1 MKILPPTFWIATA
14 SLLLTATSGWS
25 QGVQTLKDINI
36 APLGPSVLADEMTVV
51 DNKLY
56 ISTDDDIVGSELW
69 LLNVAGSF
77 NGPRSVA
84 LDGSSN
90 VYVADTSNH
99 AIRKITLLG
108 GISTLAGG
116 LGESGSFNGSGIA
129 ARFSSPRG
137 VAVLKTAVST
147 PVVIPAGTVY
157 VADTGNHVIR
167 RISPDG
173 AVMTLA
179 GTVGSV
185 GTVGGS
191 GSVARFSSPGG
202 LVVRSDGSAF
212 VADTGNHTIRQI
224 SAAGQVT
231 TFAGTAGSIGSD
243 NATGAAARFSSPQGV
258 ALDNFGNV
266 FVADTGNHLIRK
278 IDNTGAVTTLAGG
291 AGQIGSTDGAGTAA
305 RFSSPEGIATDTTG
319 NLYVADAGNHTIR
332 KIVISSGVVTTL
344 AGTAGQIGS
353 TDATG
358 AAARFATPS
367 GVAADGTGIYVAD
380 TGNQIIRKTTA
391 AGVTTKL
398 AGKVGLAGVDDG
410 AANPS
415 SAAITPPIIGAVPSL
430 VKDILPGSANSIP
443 TNLTAVGSN
452 LFFTAVNSTNE
463 RDIWKSDGTNIGTV
477 RVGDNH
483 DYDTITGPEKLTN
496 VNGTLYFAGRTNDN
510 ERELWKST
518 GTTAGTTEV
527 LDINSTP
534 GLGGN
539 IRDLFSFGG
548 NLILVANDGG
558 SRITNPEVGAEIW
571 KSNGTA
577 VGTTLL
583 SDVLPGNTGSTDL
596 ASPEFTNFN
605 GFLYFSANG
614 TTLGLGGEEPV
625 GRELFRTNGQANA
638 HVLIKDIEIGAGG
651 SSASNLVVSGATT
664 TAIGRLYF
672 IAGTT
677 FEGRELWT
685 SDGSLDDLENVL
697 VKDINT
703 GPDSAEIANLTPI
716 VVNSTPTTA
725 PTLSSRVVFTADNG
739 LDGVELWHSD
749 GETNNTQILKELTP
763 GAEGSILAN
772 FVSVSPSLVVFTK
785 EDATTAD
792 LSLWRTDGTA
802 NGTVQV
808 EDFLTEL
815 TPGTAALSAKLFRN
829 PVRVGSTLYFMMGD
843 DELWKTN
850 GINDAGTVRVHRF
863 RSGTQGSA
871 PQKFTQLANGKAVF
885 AASSVNEGN
894 EPWITDGTSVGTV
907 LLGDLVTGTSG
918 SDPMDFTAGT
928 GSQFFFTAELTPGDR
943 ELHFN
948 NGTADTLLEINATG
962 SAVPE
967 NLFFNNGALYFS
979 ARTNDTNAELWKS
992 DGTALGTVLL
1002 KDLNTDGFANI
1013 NVGSY
1018 PGQFAAIGSTV
1029 YFAATN
1035 NFTGREL
1042 YKTDGTTV
1050 GTVRVKDISALGSNN
1065 SNPEELVVMP
1075 ATGTLRTL
1083 YFIATGSGNG
1093 LTNAQN
1099 TGRELWKSDGTDAG
1113 TVVVKN
1119 ILAGDLS
1126 AIDENRPSYLTV
1138 VGTTLFFAADDG
1150 VNGRELWKSDGT
1162 ALGTVLVKNIAAGI
1176 TPSDP
1181 TELRSAGGKL
1191 FFLANDGVS
1200 GRELWVSNGTAA
1212 GTVLVKDLVAGLADA
1227 SIDNFTVINNIVC
1240 FAADDGLSGREVWL
1254 SDGTAAGTRI
1264 AFDAVPGSSSSNPN
1278 SLSNFSNNLLFAASD
1293 SDAGNEPRIAF
1304 MAPKLIVEQPAATA
1318 LTSGTSTVDFT
1329 PSSTV
1334 AFGQKVSL
1342 PFVLKNDGIT
1352 SLNNVAALVSG
1363 PNAAEFTVFTKPAA
1377 SINGGVSSNM
1387 VILFTPKEGGP
1398 RTATLTILSTDVF
1411 TPSFLIQLTGNCA
1424 KDPTVTLQPVA
1435 RMVNVGEPVTFTS
1448 AATSSSALTQQW
1460 RRNAASV
1467 VGATSSPYKIFA
1479 TQLTRA
1485 GTYSVQ
1491 FKNGVLPAGLGT
1503 SNNAELG
1510 VVEDFMPARL
1520 LPIKV
1525 STPTT
1530 TITVNAAGNG
1540 LTYLWKRSAGGALS
1554 LDTRFKN
1561 FNTKTLTI
1569 TAAALGDSVDYF
1581 CEVTGPGGM
1590 RVGGTTHLQVYSG
1603 RPSVDDPQ
1611 GMPNG
1616 IVSRMYSHQI
1626 KVAAGDATAP
1636 VSYSAAGLP
1645 PGVTVNTKTGL
1656 IWGRPTK
1663 AGIYNKIKINATNAV
1678 GADLTPPVDQS
1689 ITIVD
1694 MPLGLDGGYVGL
1706 IEREA
1711 NLNESLGGRIDLTV
1725 TALTGAFSGSLTMG
1739 SAPKLMFK
1747 GGLDIGIDGGG
1758 LPVPHYTGTVT
1769 IPRTGI
1775 LAPLTLTFT
1784 IDPTTK
1790 DRFSFGEVMSEDVS
1804 GVVFATVTGWK
1815 QIRKATPLIS
1825 SASAYL
1831 GLYNLGLRLPVTTPI
1846 VNPNIGNVSVPQG
1859 NGYASFT
1866 VAAAG
1871 TFTTFT
1877 GRTPDGETLT
1887 GGGFVG
1893 PLGEVLIF
1901 QPLYTTVKK
1910 GSILG
1915 QLTIGTGTLPL
1926 DPSDNVITG
1935 ELDWVRPPN
1944 PAVVSAT
1951 PATRT
1956 YRAGFGLAGTPPVTT
1971 PVGLEAFGGFYK
1983 PPTTVLM
1990 ITTPSTTVANASV
2003 RFTDGG
2009 VNGNLPTG
2017 AAPSREPDVNVAITA
2032 TSTANV
2038 IVPNPNTALTKI
2050 TPNRTT
2056 GAITGSFA
2064 LSDANLRTV
2073 APLTPNPVLR
2083 AVTFQGLIVP
2093 EGGGATHR
2101 GVGYFMLPQIP
2112 IDNTTLPTTTL
2123 IYSGRMVFTN
2133 P

>member
-1 MKILPPTFWIATA
+1 MKIHPPSFWIASA
-14 SLLLTATSGWS
+14 SLLLTATSGLS
-25 QGVQTLKDINI
+25 QGVQILKDINI
-36 APLGPSVLADEMTVV
+36 APLGTSALADEMAVV
-51 DNKLY
+51 GNKLY

-77 NGPRSVA
+77 NSPKSVA

-116 LGESGSFNGSGIA
+116 LGEPGSFNGSGIA

-147 PVVIPAGTVY
+147 PVTIPAGTVY

-173 AVMTLA
+173 AVMTLVGA
-179 GTVGSV
+179 VGSV
-185 GTVGGS
+185 GTANGS
-191 GSVARFSSPGG
+191 GSTARFSSPGG

-212 VADTGNHTIRQI
+212 VADTGSHTIRQI
-224 SAAGQVT
+224 STAGLVT
-231 TFAGTAGSIGSD
+231 TFAGTAGASGSD
-243 NATGAAARFSSPQGV
+243 NATGTAARFSSPQGV
-258 ALDNFGNV
+258 ALDSSGNV
-266 FVADTGNHLIRK
+266 YVADTGNHLIRK
-278 IDNTGAVTTLAGG
+278 IDNTGAVTTLAGSSG
-291 AGQIGSTDGAGTAA
+291 NSGSTDGAGATA

-319 NLYVADAGNHTIR
+319 NLYVADVGNHTIR

-353 TDATG
+353 IDATS
-358 AAARFATPS
+358 AAARFSSPRGLA
-367 GVAADGTGIYVAD
+367 VDGTGIYVAD
-380 TGNQIIRKTTA
+380 TDNQIIRKSTT

-398 AGKVGLAGVDDG
+398 AGKVGVAGLDDG
-410 AANPS
+410 AANPT
-415 SAAITPPIIGAVPSL
+415 SAGIVSPVIGALPAL
-430 VKDILPGSANSIP
+430 IKDILPGSADSIP

-463 RDIWKSDGTNIGTV
+463 RDIWKSDGTSIGTV
-477 RVGDNH
+477 RVGGNH
-483 DYDTITGPEKLTN
+483 DYDAITGPENLTN
-496 VNGTLYFAGRTNDN
+496 VNGTLFFAGRTNDD
-510 ERELWKST
+510 ERELWKSD
-518 GTTAGTTEV
+518 GTELGTKIVMDFNTY
-527 LDINSTP
+527 P
-534 GLGGN
+534 GSAGN

-548 NLILVANDGG
+548 NLILVANDRG
-558 SRITNPEVGAEIW
+558 SRFGPSVVPASVPAFEVGAEIW

-577 VGTTLL
+577 ASTTLI
-583 SDVLPGNTGSTDL
+583 SDVLPGNTGSTEL
-596 ASPEFTNFN
+596 APPEFTNFN
-605 GFLYFSANG
+605 GHLYFSANG
-614 TTLGLGGEEPV
+614 TKLGAGGEEPV

-638 HVLIKDIEIGAGG
+638 HVLVKDIEDGEFG
-651 SSASNLVVSGATT
+651 SSPSNLVVSGATA
-664 TAIGRLYF
+664 TATGRLYF

-677 FEGRELWT
+677 NQGRELWT
-685 SDGSLDDLENVL
+685 SDGSLDEVGNVL
-697 VKDINT
+697 VKDIKT

-716 VVNSTPTTA
+716 VVNSTPTAA
-725 PTLSSRVVFTADNG
+725 PTLSNRVVFTADNG
-739 LDGVELWHSD
+739 LDGAELWHSD
-749 GETNNTQILKELTP
+749 GNTNNTQILKELTP
-763 GAEGSILAN
+763 GADGSILAN
-772 FVSVSPSLVVFTK
+772 FVSLSSSLVVFTK
-785 EDATTAD
+785 EDVTTAD

-802 NGTVQV
+802 NGTVQI
-808 EDFLTEL
+808 EDFLIEP
-815 TPGTAALSAKLFRN
+815 TPGTAAVSAKQFRN

-863 RSGTQGSA
+863 RSGSQGSSA
-871 PQKFTQLANGKAVF
+871 QKFTQLANGKAVF
-885 AASSVNEGN
+885 SASSVNEGN
-894 EPWITDGTSVGTV
+894 EPWITDGTPAGTV
-907 LLGDLVTGTSG
+907 MVGDLVVGSIG
-918 SDPMDFTAGT
+918 SDPMNFTAGT

-943 ELHFN
+943 EVHFN
-948 NGTADTLLEINATG
+948 NGSTDALLQINASG

-967 NLFFNNGALYFS
+967 NLFYNNGTLFFS
-979 ARTNDTNAELWKS
+979 ARNNDTNAELWKT
-992 DGTALGTVLL
+992 DGTTTALV
-1002 KDLNTDGFANI
+1002 KDLNTDGSGNI

-1042 YKTDGTTV
+1042 YKTDDTLGAI
-1050 GTVRVKDISALGSNN
+1050 RVKDISALGSN
-1065 SNPEELVVMP
+1065 SSHPEELVVMP
-1075 ATGTLRTL
+1075 ATGTLSTL

-1099 TGRELWKSDGTDAG
+1099 TGRELWKSNGTDVG

-1126 AIDENRPSYLTV
+1126 SIDENRPAYLTV

-1176 TPSDP
+1176 TASDP

-1227 SIDNFTVINNIVC
+1227 SIDNLTVINNIVC

-1264 AFDAVPGSSSSNPN
+1264 AFDAVLGSSSSNPN
-1278 SLSNFSNNLLFAASD
+1278 SLSNFGNNLLFAASD
-1293 SDAGNEPRIAF
+1293 SDAGNEPRIAL

-1363 PNAAEFTVFTKPAA
+1363 PNAAEFTVFTKPAT
-1377 SINGGVSSNM
+1377 SINGGVSSTM
-1387 VILFTPKEGGP
+1387 VVLFTPKEGGP

-1460 RRNAASV
+1460 RKNAASV
-1467 VGATSSPYKIFA
+1467 VGAISSPYKIFA
-1479 TQLTRA
+1479 TQLTQA

-1510 VVEDFMPARL
+1510 VVEDFMPPRL

-1525 STPTT
+1525 GTATT
-1530 TITVNAAGNG
+1530 TIAVNAAGNG
-1540 LTYLWKRSAGGALS
+1540 LTYLWKRSAGGELS

-1561 FNTKTLTI
+1561 FNTKILTI

-1590 RVGGTTHLQVYSG
+1590 RVGGTTHLQIYNG
-1603 RPSVDDPQ
+1603 RPNVDDPQ
-1611 GMPNG
+1611 GMPPNG

-1636 VSYSAAGLP
+1636 VSYSATGLP

-1656 IWGRPTK
+1656 ISGRPTK

-1694 MPLGLDGGYVGL
+1694 MPTGLDGVYVGL

-1739 SAPKLMFK
+1739 TVKYPFK
-1747 GGLDIGIDGGG
+1747 GGLEIGIAPGNG
-1758 LPVPHYTGTVT
+1758 PPTASATVT
-1769 IPRTGI
+1769 IPRAGI
-1775 LAPLTLTFT
+1775 LAPMTLTFT

-1790 DRFSFGEVMSEDVS
+1790 DRFSVGEVASQDVA
-1804 GVVFATVTGWK
+1804 GVVSVPVTAWK
-1815 QIRKATPLIS
+1815 QIRKATPLAS

-1846 VNPNIGNVSVPQG
+1846 ANPNIGDNNVPQG

-1871 TFTTFT
+1871 TLTIT

-1887 GGGFVG
+1887 GGAFVG
-1893 PLGEVLIF
+1893 PSGEVLIF

-1915 QLTIGTGTLPL
+1915 QLNIGTGTLPL
-1926 DPSDNVITG
+1926 DPTDNVITG

-1944 PAVVSAT
+1944 PAVLSAT
-1951 PATRT
+1951 AATRT
-1956 YRAGFGLAGTPPVTT
+1956 YRSGFGLAGTPVTT

-1990 ITTPSTTVANASV
+1990 ITTLANASV

-2017 AAPSREPDVNVAITA
+2017 PAPSREPNVNVAITA

-2038 IVPNPNTALTKI
+2038 IGANAALTKI

-2064 LSDANLRTV
+2064 LSDDNLRTV
-2073 APLTPNPVLR
+2073 PPITPDPVLR

-2123 IYSGRMVFTN
+2123 IYSGMMVFTN

>member
-1 MKILPPTFWIATA
+1 MKILPPSFWTATA
-14 SLLLTATSGWS
+14 SLLLLANSGLS
-25 QGVQTLKDINI
+25 QGVQILKDINI
-36 APLGPSVLADEMTVV
+36 APLGTSVLADEMAVV
-51 DNKLY
+51 GNKIY

-69 LLNVAGSF
+69 QLNVAGSF
-77 NGPRSVA
+77 NSPRSVA
-84 LDGSSN
+84 LDGTSN
-90 VYVADTSNH
+90 VYVADTNNH
-99 AIRKITLLG
+99 AIRKITTTG

-185 GTVGGS
+185 GTVGGL
-191 GSVARFSSPGG
+191 GGLARFSSPRG
-202 LVVRSDGSAF
+202 LVVRSDGTAF

-224 SAAGQVT
+224 SAAGLVST
-231 TFAGTAGSIGSD
+231 YAGTAGTSGSD
-243 NATGAAARFSSPQGV
+243 NATGAAARFSSPQAV
-258 ALDNFGNV
+258 AVDSFGNV
-266 FVADTGNHLIRK
+266 FVSDTGNHLIRK
-278 IDNTGAVTTLAGG
+278 IDNTGTVTTLAGG
-291 AGQIGSTDGAGTAA
+291 AGQSGSADGTGTAA
-305 RFSSPEGIATDTTG
+305 RFSSPEGISADTTG
-319 NLYVADAGNHTIR
+319 NLYVADAGNQTIR
-332 KIVISSGVVTTL
+332 KIVISTGLVTTL
-344 AGTAGQIGS
+344 AGAAGQIGS
-353 TDATG
+353 ADATG
-358 AAARFATPS
+358 AAARFSAPS
-367 GVAADGTGIYVAD
+367 GVAADGTGIYVGD

-398 AGKVGLAGVDDG
+398 AGTVGIAGVDDG
-410 AANPS
+410 AANA
-415 SAAITPPIIGAVPSL
+415 SAVGVTPPIIGTVPSL
-430 VKDILPGSANSIP
+430 VKDILPGNADSIP
-443 TNLTAVGSN
+443 TNLTAVGTN
-452 LFFTAVNSTNE
+452 LFFTAVDSTNE
-463 RDIWKSDGTNIGTV
+463 RDVWKSDGTNSGTV
-477 RVGDNH
+477 RVGNNH
-483 DYDTITGPEKLTN
+483 DYDTITGPERLTN
-496 VNGTLYFAGRTNDN
+496 VNGTLCFAGRTNDR
-510 ERELWKST
+510 ERELWRSKIDSLT
-518 GTTAGTTEV
+518 GNLVVEELFDFNTT
-527 LDINSTP
+527 L

-539 IRDLFSFGG
+539 IRDLYSFGG
-548 NLILVANDGG
+548 NLFLVANDGG
-558 SRITNPEVGAEIW
+558 SRVSNPEAGAEIW
-571 KSNGTA
+571 TSNVTA
-577 VGTTLL
+577 NNPVTTLL
-583 SDVLPGNTGSTDL
+583 SDVLPGSAGSTEL
-596 ASPEFTNFN
+596 APPGFVTFN
-605 GFLYFSANG
+605 GFLYFIAEG
-614 TTLGLGGEEPV
+614 TTLGLSGEEPV
-625 GRELFRTNGQANA
+625 GSELFRTNGQANA

-651 SSASNLVVSGATT
+651 SAPSNLVVSGATA
-664 TAIGRLYF
+664 TASGRLYF

-677 FEGRELWT
+677 NEGRELWT
-685 SDGSLDDLENVL
+685 SDGSLDDLENIL

-703 GPDSAEIANLTPI
+703 GPDSAGIANLTPI
-716 VVNSTPTTA
+716 VVNATPTTA
-725 PTLSSRVVFTADNG
+725 PTLSNRVVFTADDGSN
-739 LDGVELWHSD
+739 GVELWHSD
-749 GETNNTQILKELTP
+749 GDTNNTQILKELTP
-763 GAEGSILAN
+763 GPDGSILAN
-772 FVSVSPSLVVFTK
+772 FVSLPASLVVFTK
-785 EDATTAD
+785 EDVTTAD

-802 NGTVQV
+802 NGTVQI
-808 EDFLTEL
+808 EDFLTES
-815 TPGTAALSAKLFRN
+815 TPGTAAVSAKLFRN
-829 PVRVGSTLYFMMGD
+829 PVRIGSTLYFMMGD

-885 AASSVNEGN
+885 AASSVSQGN
-894 EPWITDGTSVGTV
+894 EPWITDGTPAGTV
-907 LLGDLVTGTSG
+907 LLGDLVVGTDG
-918 SDPMDFTAGT
+918 SEPMDFTAGT

-943 ELHFN
+943 EVHFN
-948 NGTADTLLEINATG
+948 NGTTNALLQVNASG

-967 NLFFNNGALYFS
+967 NLFFNNGTLYFS
-979 ARTNDTNAELWKS
+979 ARTNDTNAEIWKS

-1002 KDLNTDGFANI
+1002 KDLNTNDSGDI

-1018 PGQFAAIGSTV
+1018 PGQFAAIGNTV

-1042 YKTDGTTV
+1042 YKTDGTSV
-1050 GTVRVKDISALGSNN
+1050 GTVRVKDISVVGSNS
-1065 SNPEELVVMP
+1065 SNPEEFVVMP
-1075 ATGTLRTL
+1075 ATGTLRSL

-1093 LTNAQN
+1093 STNAQN

-1126 AIDENRPSYLTV
+1126 AIDESRPSYLTV
-1138 VGTTLFFAADDG
+1138 VGTTLFFVADDG
-1150 VNGRELWKSDGT
+1150 INGRELWKSDGT
-1162 ALGTVLVKNIAAGI
+1162 ALGTVLVKNIAAGS
-1176 TPSDP
+1176 TSSVPNSSDP
-1181 TELRSAGGKL
+1181 TDLRSAGGKL

-1293 SDAGNEPRIAF
+1293 SVAGNEPRIAF
-1304 MAPKLIVEQPAATA
+1304 MAPKLILEQPAATA
-1318 LTSGTSTVDFT
+1318 LTSGASTVDFT

-1334 AFGQKVSL
+1334 AFGQKISL
-1342 PFVLKNDGIT
+1342 PFVLRNDGIT
-1352 SLNNVAALVSG
+1352 SLNNVAAMVSG
-1363 PNAAEFTVFTKPAA
+1363 PNAAEFTIFTKPTT
-1377 SINGGVSSNM
+1377 SINGGVTSPM
-1387 VILFTPKEGGP
+1387 VVLFTPKEGGA
-1398 RTATLTILSTDVF
+1398 RTATLTISSDDVSTPRFVV
-1411 TPSFLIQLTGNCA
+1411 QLTGNCA

-1448 AATSSSALTQQW
+1448 AATSLSALTQQW
-1460 RRNAASV
+1460 RKNAASV
-1467 VGATSSPYKIFA
+1467 VGAISSPYKIFA
-1479 TQLTRA
+1479 AQLTQA

-1510 VVEDFMPARL
+1510 VVEDFMPPRL

-1525 STPTT
+1525 GTPTT
-1530 TITVNAAGNG
+1530 TITVNAVGNS
-1540 LTYLWKRSAGGALS
+1540 LTYLWKRSSGGALS
-1554 LDTRFKN
+1554 LDARFKN
-1561 FNTKTLTI
+1561 ITTKTLTI
-1569 TAAALGDSVDYF
+1569 TAALLTDNVDYF
-1581 CEVTGPGGM
+1581 CEVSGPGGM

-1603 RPSVDDPQ
+1603 RPNVDEPQ

-1616 IVSRMYSHQI
+1616 IVSRMYTHQI

-1645 PGVTVNTKTGL
+1645 PGVAVNTKTGL
-1656 IWGRPTK
+1656 ISGRPTK
-1663 AGIYNKIKINATNAV
+1663 AGTYNKIKINATNVV
-1678 GADLTPPVDQS
+1678 GADLPVPADQS

-1694 MPLGLDGGYVGL
+1694 MPAGLDGVYAGL
-1706 IEREA
+1706 IGREA

-1725 TALTGAFSGSLTMG
+1725 TALTGAFTGSLTMG
-1739 SAPKLMFK
+1739 AAPKLPFK
-1747 GGLDIGIDGGG
+1747 GGLDIGINGSGQ
-1758 LPVPHYTGTVT
+1758 PVPPYTATVT

-1784 IDPTTK
+1784 IDQDTK
-1790 DRFSFGEVMSEDVS
+1790 DRFSAGQVTSQDVF
-1804 GVVFATVTGWK
+1804 GVVSVPVTAWK
-1815 QIRKATPLIS
+1815 QIRKATPLAS

-1831 GLYNLGLRLPVTTPI
+1831 GLYNFGLRLPVTTPI
-1846 VNPNIGNVSVPQG
+1846 ANPNIGDNNVPQG

-1871 TFTTFT
+1871 TLTIAGKTADNE
-1877 GRTPDGETLT
+1877 GLT
-1887 GGGFVG
+1887 GGAFVG

-1901 QPLYTTVKK
+1901 QTLYTTVKK

-1915 QLTIGTGTLPL
+1915 QLTIGTGTPSPTPT
-1926 DPSDNVITG
+1926 DPTDNVITG

-1944 PAVVSAT
+1944 PAAVSAT
-1951 PATRT
+1951 VATRT
-1956 YRAGFGLAGTPPVTT
+1956 YRAGFGLAGTPVAT
-1971 PVGLEAFGGFYK
+1971 PIGLEAFGGFYK

-2038 IVPNPNTALTKI
+2038 IVPNPNT
-2050 TPNRTT
+2050 
-2056 GAITGSFA
+2056 
-2064 LSDANLRTV
+2064 
-2073 APLTPNPVLR
+2073 
-2083 AVTFQGLIVP
+2083 
-2093 EGGGATHR
+2093 
-2101 GVGYFMLPQIP
+2101 
-2112 IDNTTLPTTTL
+2112 
-2123 IYSGRMVFTN
+2123 
-2133 P
+2133 

>member
-1 MKILPPTFWIATA
+1 MKIHPPSFWIASA
-14 SLLLTATSGWS
+14 SLLLTATSGLS
-25 QGVQTLKDINI
+25 QGVQILKDINI
-36 APLGPSVLADEMTVV
+36 APLGTSALADEMAVV
-51 DNKLY
+51 GNKLY

-77 NGPRSVA
+77 NSPKSVA
-84 LDGSSN
+84 LDGTNN

-99 AIRKITLLG
+99 AIRKITTTG
-108 GISTLAGG
+108 IISTLAGG

-137 VAVLKTAVST
+137 VAVLKVAVSASPPLL
-147 PVVIPAGTVY
+147 PVGIPAGTVY

-185 GTVGGS
+185 GTANGS
-191 GSVARFSSPGG
+191 GSTARFSSPRG
-202 LVVRSDGSAF
+202 LVVRSDGSGIAF

-224 SAAGQVT
+224 SAAGRVDT
-231 TFAGTAGSIGSD
+231 LAGTAGSIGSD

-258 ALDNFGNV
+258 AVDIQGNV

-278 IDNTGAVTTLAGG
+278 IDNTGTVTTLAGG
-291 AGQIGSTDGAGTAA
+291 AGQSGSTDGTGTAA

-332 KIVISSGVVTTL
+332 KIVILSGVVTTL

-367 GVAADGTGIYVAD
+367 GVAADGTNIYVAD

-398 AGKVGLAGVDDG
+398 AGIVGVAGVDDG

-415 SAAITPPIIGAVPSL
+415 AVGVTPGIIGTVPSL
-430 VKDILPGSANSIP
+430 VKDILPGSSDAIP
-443 TNLTAVGSN
+443 TNLTPVGSN
-452 LFFTAVNSTNE
+452 LFFTAVDSTNE
-463 RDIWKSDGTNIGTV
+463 RDIWVSDGTNGGTK
-477 RVGDNH
+477 RVGNNH
-483 DYDTITGPEKLTN
+483 EYDTFIGPEKLTN
-496 VNGTLYFAGRTNDN
+496 VNGTLYFAGRTIDR
-510 ERELWKST
+510 ERELWKSD
-518 GTTAGTTEV
+518 GTTLGTTEV

-534 GLGGN
+534 GLGGSP
-539 IRDLFSFGG
+539 RDLFSFNG
-548 NLILVANDGG
+548 NLFLVANDGG

-577 VGTTLL
+577 VGTTLI
-583 SDVLPGNTGSTDL
+583 SDVLPGNTGSTEL
-596 ASPEFTNFN
+596 APPEFTNFN

-614 TTLGLGGEEPV
+614 ISGEEPV
-625 GRELFRTNGQANA
+625 GRELFRTNGQKDA
-638 HVLIKDIEIGAGG
+638 HVLVKDIEIGAGG
-651 SSASNLVVSGATT
+651 SSPSNLVVSGATA
-664 TAIGRLYF
+664 TATGRLYF

-677 FEGRELWT
+677 DLGRELCT
-685 SDGSLDDLENVL
+685 SDGTLDDAGTVL
-697 VKDINT
+697 VDIKT
-703 GPDSAEIANLTPI
+703 GTDSAEIANLTPI
-716 VVNSTPTTA
+716 VVNSTPTAA
-725 PTLSSRVVFTADNG
+725 PTLSNRVVFTADNG
-739 LDGVELWHSD
+739 LDGAELWHSD
-749 GETNNTQILKELTP
+749 GNTNNTQILKELTP
-763 GAEGSILAN
+763 GADGSILAN
-772 FVSVSPSLVVFTK
+772 FVSLSSSLVVFTK
-785 EDATTAD
+785 EDVTTAD

-802 NGTVQV
+802 NGTVQI
-808 EDFLTEL
+808 EDFLIEP
-815 TPGTAALSAKLFRN
+815 TPGTAAVSAKQFRN

-863 RSGTQGSA
+863 RSGSQGSSA
-871 PQKFTQLANGKAVF
+871 QKFTQLANGKAVF
-885 AASSVNEGN
+885 SASSVNEGN
-894 EPWITDGTSVGTV
+894 EPWITDGTPAGTV
-907 LLGDLVTGTSG
+907 MVGDLVVGSSG
-918 SDPMDFTAGT
+918 SDPMNFTAGT

-943 ELHFN
+943 EVHFN
-948 NGTADTLLEINATG
+948 NGSTDALLQINASG

-967 NLFFNNGALYFS
+967 NLFYNNGTLFFS
-979 ARTNDTNAELWKS
+979 ARNNDTNAELWKT
-992 DGTALGTVLL
+992 DGTTTALV
-1002 KDLNTDGFANI
+1002 KDLNTDGSGNI

-1018 PGQFAAIGSTV
+1018 PGQFAAIGGTV

-1035 NFTGREL
+1035 YFTGREL
-1042 YKTDGTTV
+1042 YKTDDTLGAI
-1050 GTVRVKDISALGSNN
+1050 RVKDISALGSN
-1065 SNPEELVVMP
+1065 SSHPEELVVMP
-1075 ATGTLRTL
+1075 ATGTLSTL

-1099 TGRELWKSDGTDAG
+1099 TGRELWKSNGTDVG

-1126 AIDENRPSYLTV
+1126 SIDENRPAYLTV

-1176 TPSDP
+1176 TASDP

-1227 SIDNFTVINNIVC
+1227 SIDNLTVINNIVC

-1264 AFDAVPGSSSSNPN
+1264 AFDAVLGSSSSNPN
-1278 SLSNFSNNLLFAASD
+1278 SLSNFGNNLLFAASD
-1293 SDAGNEPRIAF
+1293 SDAGNEPRIAL

-1363 PNAAEFTVFTKPAA
+1363 PNAAEFTVFTKPAT
-1377 SINGGVSSNM
+1377 SINGGVSSTM
-1387 VILFTPKEGGP
+1387 VVLFTPKEGGP

-1460 RRNAASV
+1460 RKNAASV
-1467 VGATSSPYKIFA
+1467 VGAISSPYKIFA
-1479 TQLTRA
+1479 TQLTQA

-1510 VVEDFMPARL
+1510 VVEDFMPPRL

-1525 STPTT
+1525 GTATT
-1530 TITVNAAGNG
+1530 TIAVNATGNG
-1540 LTYLWKRSAGGALS
+1540 LTYLWKRSAGGELS

-1561 FNTKTLTI
+1561 FNTKILTI

-1590 RVGGTTHLQVYSG
+1590 RVGGTTHLQVYNG
-1603 RPSVDDPQ
+1603 RPNVDDPQ
-1611 GMPNG
+1611 GMPPNG

-1656 IWGRPTK
+1656 ISGRPTK

-1694 MPLGLDGGYVGL
+1694 MPTGLDGVYVGL

-1739 SAPKLMFK
+1739 SSPKLSFK
-1747 GGLDIGIDGGG
+1747 GGLDIGIDGSGQ
-1758 LPVPHYTGTVT
+1758 PISYKATVT

-1790 DRFSFGEVMSEDVS
+1790 DRFSVGDVAS
-1804 GVVFATVTGWK
+1804 QDVAGVVSVPVTAWK
-1815 QIRKATPLIS
+1815 QIRKATPLAS

-1846 VNPNIGNVSVPQG
+1846 ANPNIGDNNVPQG
-1859 NGYASFT
+1859 NGYASFM

-1871 TFTTFT
+1871 TLTIT

-1887 GGGFVG
+1887 GGAFVG
-1893 PLGEVLIF
+1893 PSGEVLIF

-1915 QLTIGTGTLPL
+1915 QLNIGTGTLPL
-1926 DPSDNVITG
+1926 DPTDNVITG

-1951 PATRT
+1951 AATRT
-1956 YRAGFGLAGTPPVTT
+1956 YRSGFGLAGTPVTT

-2017 AAPSREPDVNVAITA
+2017 PAPSREPNVNVAITA

-2038 IVPNPNTALTKI
+2038 IGANSALTKI

-2064 LSDANLRTV
+2064 LSDDNLRTV
-2073 APLTPNPVLR
+2073 LPITPDPVLR

-2123 IYSGRMVFTN
+2123 IYSGMMVFTN